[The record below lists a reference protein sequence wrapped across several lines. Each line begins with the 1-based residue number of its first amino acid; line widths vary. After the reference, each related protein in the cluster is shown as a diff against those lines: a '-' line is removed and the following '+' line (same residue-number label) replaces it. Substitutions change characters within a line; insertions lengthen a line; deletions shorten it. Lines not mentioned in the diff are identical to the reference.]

1 MNITRKR
8 MAPTRTGSE
17 DTIHDGG
24 VFVGLL
30 CLLVW
35 APVPLGSN
43 RVWAIGLLLVVTV
56 ALLGWA
62 AWVWRGQCR
71 LAQERITAFRW
82 PIGLLGA
89 MVALSWLQVVLLPAA
104 WVQTVS
110 PVAAAAQGGMNS
122 MTLSVD
128 VFQSQLMA
136 GLAFTYLCVFIL
148 VAVCV
153 RNAERLDMLA
163 QVLVWSGVLQAV
175 LGAVLFSVQARYSL
189 FFVDL
194 FHDRMKGT
202 FVYHNSMAGYL
213 CMCLSVGVGLMLAR
227 LGDSPKTAP
236 RWQARLKAVLEFL
249 LSPTMRLRL
258 LLVIMVI
265 ALVLTRSRMGNTAFF
280 VAMLVVGLAG
290 VVLARKTAPQTI
302 ALIISLIVIDVL
314 IVGTGVGLEK
324 VVERIQDTE
333 LTDASGGKAE
343 SVQARTEAARTAL
356 ALVGDYPIVGSGGG
370 SFYNVFLGY
379 RTPRYGYTYVD
390 HTHNDY
396 VEIASDYGLL
406 GLGVL
411 GTLVMVTLVTV
422 LRVMARRR
430 SVLPWGVA
438 FGVAMAIVGLL
449 LHSTVDFNLQIP
461 ANALTIVVILAMG
474 WIASELPPKRL
485 RTGTTAKSG
494 ADE

>member
-1 MNITRKR
+1 MDPADPIQD
-8 MAPTRTGSE
+8 S
-17 DTIHDGG
+17 G
-24 VFVGLL
+24 VFLGFL

-35 APVPLGSN
+35 APLPLGSN
-43 RVWAIGLLLVVTV
+43 RVWALGLLLLATV
-56 ALLGWA
+56 ALLGCTV
-62 AWVWRGQCR
+62 WVWRGQFQMAQKR
-71 LAQERITAFRW
+71 LAKFLV
-82 PIGLLGA
+82 PFGLLSA
-89 MVALSWLQVVLLPAA
+89 MVALSWLQVTPMPAA
-104 WVQTVS
+104 WVKAVS
-110 PVAAAAQGGMNS
+110 PMAAAAQSGADT
-122 MTLSVD
+122 MTLSLD

-136 GLAFTYLCVFIL
+136 GLSFTYLCVFL
-148 VAVCV
+148 LTLLCV
-153 RNAERLDMLA
+153 RTAKRLDTLA

-175 LGAVLFSVQARYSL
+175 IGAVLFSVHAHYTL

-194 FHDRMKGT
+194 LHDRMKGS

-227 LGDSPKTAP
+227 LGASPKIEPT
-236 RWQARLKAVLEFL
+236 WKARLRAAIEFV
-249 LSPTMRLRL
+249 LSPKMRLRM

-265 ALVLTRSRMGNTAFF
+265 ALVLTRSRMGNAAFF

-324 VVERIQDTE
+324 VVERIQDTD

-343 SVQARTEAARTAL
+343 SIQARTEAARTAI
-356 ALVGDYPIVGSGGG
+356 ALVKDYALVGSGGG
-370 SFYNVFLGY
+370 SFYNVFLSY
-379 RTPRYGYTYVD
+379 RTPEYGYTYVD
-390 HTHNDY
+390 HTHNDF

-406 GLGVL
+406 GLGIL
-411 GTLVMVTLVTV
+411 GSLVALSLGAV
-422 LRVMARRR
+422 LRVMAKRR

-474 WIASELPPKRL
+474 WIASELPSKR
-485 RTGTTAKSG
+485 RRKIVPEVQSAT
-494 ADE
+494 